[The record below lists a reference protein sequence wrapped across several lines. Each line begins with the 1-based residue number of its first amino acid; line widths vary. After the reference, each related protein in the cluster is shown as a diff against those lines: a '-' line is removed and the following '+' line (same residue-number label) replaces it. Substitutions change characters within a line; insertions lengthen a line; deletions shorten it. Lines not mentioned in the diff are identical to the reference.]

1 MTRLVRL
8 VTPVIF
14 LGWVVALVLP
24 ALQLGEGAPLTGWTL
39 LINGW
44 RATGA
49 GVWAWFANPLFI
61 CAVASAAGSA
71 CPGGGC
77 TCRARAGAGTF
88 KSGDGRVGGEGR
100 VFRSCTVFRPR
111 FLSLAHVPF
120 CPVFMGLGGRE
131 PKEKAMVIMLTPR
144 RITRTVAKACQP
156 VCHVS
161 VHGWIAGAAR

>member
-1 MTRLVRL
+1 MTGLVRL

-61 CAVASAAGSA
+61 CAVALLLVR
-71 CPGGGC
+71 
-77 TCRARAGAGTF
+77 RARAAGVLAALALVLGL
-88 KSGDGRVGGEGR
+88 S
-100 VFRSCTVFRPR
+100 
-111 FLSLAHVPF
+111 SLATGASVVRAGYSVPALSF
-120 CPVFMGLGGRE
+120 GPGFYLW
-131 PKEKAMVIMLTPR
+131 LTSLFALCLWAW
-144 RITRTVAKACQP
+144 VAANLKKKQ
-156 VCHVS
+156 
-161 VHGWIAGAAR
+161 W